1 MKRTKL
7 LLPILCVGLL
17 LTGCGTKTIPTLED
31 GKEVIAQLEGRD
43 ITVEEVYEKLK
54 AKGGTNI
61 LLNLID
67 EFIANEEYPEN
78 EDALEFADGQ
88 IATLKAQYEAY
99 GQDFNAALESA
110 GYKDLEALRQEF
122 ALQYKM
128 TKVIEDYVA
137 STVTDKEIEK
147 YYNNEVEGA
156 MNVHYILVKPETTD
170 KMTDD
175 EKKEAE
181 NIALNEAK
189 EIIKKLN
196 DGEDFEKLAKE
207 HSDDATTAP
216 DGGLYEGFEKDE
228 VVEEFWNAAVA
239 LKDGK
244 YTTEPVKSVYGYF
257 VILRDS
263 QDKKPELE
271 NVEDDIIST
280 LTNEKLSKDETL
292 SAKALIEVRKNYGL
306 NIIDSDISEEYEKS
320 IKEYK

>member
-7 LLPILCVGLL
+7 LLPVLCVGLL
-17 LTGCGTKTIPTLED
+17 LTGCGAKTIPTLED

-147 YYNNEVEGA
+147 YYNNEIEGA

-181 NIALNEAK
+181 NSALNEAK
-189 EIIKKLN
+189 DIIKKLN

-207 HSDDATTAP
+207 HSDDKTTAP

-228 VVEEFWNAAVA
+228 VVSEFWNAAIT

-244 YTTEPVKSVYGYF
+244 YTSEPVKSVYGYF

-263 QDKKPELE
+263 QDEKAKLE
-271 NVEDDIIST
+271 DVEDDIIST
-280 LTNEKLSKDETL
+280 LTSEKLSKDETL

-306 NIIDSDISEEYEKS
+306 NIIDSDILKEYEKS